1 MAAFTSIGPI
11 GVRQMNSNLYVGHN
25 DLTTIQAAVTAAAQM
40 GGISTVYIPPEYAG
54 TDSPTAVTGGNSS
67 IYLMDERNGQRQS
80 YLWYNSAYVKE
91 PIIAAGVATP
101 QLNHYIYVGIEGQWP
116 TIQGAVNNAVA
127 GGIGDFV
134 IITTSY
140 GGSETIGSITGG
152 AANVFIVDERTAQRQ
167 VYEWNGTNYI
177 PSDFEPLGAIRA
189 DLITAN
195 DLSVTDAS
203 FDTATVAD
211 SPVRTFANTPD
222 GPGQGMVWPTP
233 GIPVSLG
240 STWLTPSI
248 DPEDLATWPPSGI
261 PVSTGTAWSAPI
273 NPANVVQLNPDG
285 SVHANSF
292 VSQSGSMLATFGV
305 VPAVGVL
312 TVQAIGAGTYYPPL
326 AIGGIDGDGT
336 YKEYASF
343 DTPTSTIDSALN
355 VNASIRS
362 IQNGFQTT
370 FATETYGTWAVT
382 SAMTSGAPLPNWT
395 FGAID
400 GNGAYQQYLR
410 LNNVGAYFAY
420 PVSTSTLFLTSTLS
434 FNPST
439 GNAVQLVAAGNGLLQ
454 FNSTNG
460 TLMFVDLNAMVVT
473 IGGELNV
480 AGLKNFRI
488 PHPLDEK
495 KWLFHS
501 CVEGPEAAV
510 FYRGE
515 AETVDGKAEITLPD
529 YFESLV
535 MQGRRTIHL
544 TELYEDEDEPVFGN
558 FLAAGRIN
566 NGKFM
571 VRSSTPT
578 VKFYWEVKAVR
589 GDIDPLEVERPIAE
603 SVESAK
609 A

>member
-11 GVRQMNSNLYVGHN
+11 GVRQMNSNLYVGRS

-40 GGISTVYIPPEYAG
+40 GGVSTVYIPPEYAG

-233 GIPVSLG
+233 GIPVSQG
-240 STWLTPSI
+240 STWQNPSI
-248 DPEDLATWPPSGI
+248 NPASLATWPAAGI
-261 PVSTGTAWSAPI
+261 PTSTGSAWSTSI
-273 NPANVVQLNPDG
+273 NPADLAHLSLPNTFAATQTVQGDVKASALCVSGAIDVLTGVNGVIDFLTNHARLIGVGVDNTAAGGLRLVGLKPDG
-285 SVHANSF
+285 SAYSEYMTLDSTGIYLTPPAGTAFSINAPVGVNITGPLTASGNLVANS
-292 VSQSGSMLATFGV
+292 STGYLNNATTPSPMRIITGLFTLVNGTTTITFTK
-305 VPAVGVL
+305 PFS
-312 TVQAIGAGTYYPPL
+312 AGTAYIVAFPINSAPVGAATTPAL
-326 AIGGIDGDGT
+326 WIFSATNVGFTIN
-336 YKEYASF
+336 ASSA
-343 DTPTSTIDSALN
+343 TSTVS
-355 VNASIRS
+355 
-362 IQNGFQTT
+362 GFWV
-370 FATETYGTWAVT
+370 AYG
-382 SAMTSGAPLPNWT
+382 
-395 FGAID
+395 
-400 GNGAYQQYLR
+400 
-410 LNNVGAYFAY
+410 
-420 PVSTSTLFLTSTLS
+420 
-434 FNPST
+434 NP
-439 GNAVQLVAAGNGLLQ
+439 
-454 FNSTNG
+454 
-460 TLMFVDLNAMVVT
+460 
-473 IGGELNV
+473 
-480 AGLKNFRI
+480 
-488 PHPLDEK
+488 
-495 KWLFHS
+495 
-501 CVEGPEAAV
+501 
-510 FYRGE
+510 
-515 AETVDGKAEITLPD
+515 
-529 YFESLV
+529 
-535 MQGRRTIHL
+535 
-544 TELYEDEDEPVFGN
+544 
-558 FLAAGRIN
+558 
-566 NGKFM
+566 
-571 VRSSTPT
+571 
-578 VKFYWEVKAVR
+578 
-589 GDIDPLEVERPIAE
+589 
-603 SVESAK
+603 
-609 A
+609 

>member
-11 GVRQMNSNLYVGHN
+11 GVRQMNRNLYVGHN

-40 GGISTVYIPPEYAG
+40 GGVSTVYIPPEYAG

-240 STWLTPSI
+240 STWQTPSI
-248 DPEDLATWPPSGI
+248 DPDDLATWPAAGI
-261 PVSTGTAWSAPI
+261 PTSTGAAWSASI
-273 NPANVVQLNPDG
+273 DPA
-285 SVHANSF
+285 
-292 VSQSGSMLATFGV
+292 T
-305 VPAVGVL
+305 VPR
-312 TVQAIGAGTYYPPL
+312 
-326 AIGGIDGDGT
+326 
-336 YKEYASF
+336 
-343 DTPTSTIDSALN
+343 LN
-355 VNASIRS
+355 VAN
-362 IQNGFQTT
+362 T
-370 FATETYGTWAVT
+370 FT
-382 SAMTSGAPLPNWT
+382 SAMTLSTGPLSINGAIIHVDNLLHIDAPVGSQGLVISTLNTRPDFLINPAGTVITGGDLIVNGVANMSNGANLGGPLTATSAIIGGTFEVVGTATFDGLANINGGANLGGPLTAPSASIGGNVSITGATTFTGLITANGGINTNGNASALTGYIATTFHVAGRITADQGVAASDAFIAGPLTVTADLNVSGA
-395 FGAID
+395 
-400 GNGAYQQYLR
+400 
-410 LNNVGAYFAY
+410 
-420 PVSTSTLFLTSTLS
+420 
-434 FNPST
+434 
-439 GNAVQLVAAGNGLLQ
+439 
-454 FNSTNG
+454 
-460 TLMFVDLNAMVVT
+460 
-473 IGGELNV
+473 
-480 AGLKNFRI
+480 KNFRI
-488 PHPLDEK
+488 THPQDNTKQLV
-495 KWLFHS
+495 HS
-501 CVEGPEAAV
+501 CVEGPECAV

-515 AETVDGKAEITLPD
+515 AETVDGKAEITLPA
-529 YFESLV
+529 YFEALV
-535 MQGRRTIHL
+535 MEGRRTIHL